1 MSFDLLAQ
9 LPSADL
15 RVYALWMPIL
25 SHDSRESVDPTL
37 VPDPRATR
45 YWDQGALSGT
55 FFKGRPEF
63 AAHWDAI
70 VWDAYGLYDRGA
82 RWDRLAEGPSGAVSS
97 GWTII
102 AEAEKLRFG
111 LLALLAHPWP
121 RVFLPFSANRP

>member
-1 MSFDLLAQ
+1 VSFDLLAQ

-45 YWDQGALSGT
+45 YWDQEALSGT

-63 AAHWDAI
+63 AAHWDAMA
-70 VWDAYGLYDRGA
+70 D
-82 RWDRLAEGPSGAVSS
+82 GPSHSVSS

-121 RVFLPFSANRP
+121 RVFLPWNATRR